1 VLTIS
6 LYLLMFA
13 YAVSCTMLGP
23 LLPAIR
29 AEYGLTL
36 SQAGLMTTFQGVG
49 GSASVLGGILVADL
63 LRRSASVRATFTVYG
78 ASVFAVVLLPW
89 YPALVALFFLIGAST
104 RLMESF
110 VNVYVADLHLR
121 HRGFYLGLLHACFG
135 LGALLGPSISALVI
149 QRHLPWSTVFVELA
163 VFCLLALAFFVF
175 AERKAGGDIGMPRTR
190 PRARSGSGP
199 VALLKGLAPMRSRAA
214 LILCSLTFLYV
225 GFANGLSVWIPS
237 YMSERFAVSPVQA
250 SVPVSGLWIGI
261 IGGRVVSSFLSRR
274 FEGTKLLLLS
284 NVVAAIVVLVA
295 FTVDNYLSLTV
306 GLLVAGLFVG
316 STNPMAYA
324 LLNERFPEHRASASS
339 ALTFAGT
346 LGLMIVPW
354 LVGMVAERAGFWLG
368 LLVLGLC
375 PCGLAGLSGVLAF
388 SRQNP
393 PPELRP
399 SV

>member
-1 VLTIS
+1 
-6 LYLLMFA
+6 
-13 YAVSCTMLGP
+13 
-23 LLPAIR
+23 
-29 AEYGLTL
+29 
-36 SQAGLMTTFQGVG
+36 
-49 GSASVLGGILVADL
+49 
-63 LRRSASVRATFTVYG
+63 
-78 ASVFAVVLLPW
+78 
-89 YPALVALFFLIGAST
+89 
-104 RLMESF
+104 
-110 VNVYVADLHLR
+110 
-121 HRGFYLGLLHACFG
+121 
-135 LGALLGPSISALVI
+135 
-149 QRHLPWSTVFVELA
+149 
-163 VFCLLALAFFVF
+163 
-175 AERKAGGDIGMPRTR
+175 
-190 PRARSGSGP
+190 
-199 VALLKGLAPMRSRAA
+199 